1 MRRFLRQCDS
11 PLLLTVQFAGNAS
24 KKLQNYS
31 NSFIRITPLQQFLQ
45 NCRNPSHASGCEAKI
60 GENDALLQESYHVA
74 PERPKI
80 PASIRLL
87 RKKF

>member
-31 NSFIRITPLQQFLQ
+31 IPLYGLLRHSNSCKTAGIQAMPADLKQKSGKMMHF
-45 NCRNPSHASGCEAKI
+45 CRNLIMLPLKDRKFLHPSGC
-60 GENDALLQESYHVA
+60 
-74 PERPKI
+74 
-80 PASIRLL
+80 
-87 RKKF
+87 